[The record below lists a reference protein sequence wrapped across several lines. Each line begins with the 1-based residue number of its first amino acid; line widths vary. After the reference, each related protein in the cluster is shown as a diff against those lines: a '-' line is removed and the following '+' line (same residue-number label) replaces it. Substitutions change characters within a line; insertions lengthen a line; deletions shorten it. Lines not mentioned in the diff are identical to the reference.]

1 MHTVHHE
8 KIYIQCYNCNNLF
21 MHKGQDQV
29 NIVEVLFICDLS
41 VLTFGRVYVLGLSR

>member
-1 MHTVHHE
+1 MIHHE

-29 NIVEVLFICDLS
+29 NIVEVYVAMKTYSSNGFIL
-41 VLTFGRVYVLGLSR
+41 